1 MKHLIFLLFC
11 IAFISIEAQT
21 LEKQTLS
28 NAGGFGENENLSLEW
43 TLGEMRVNKLSNG
56 NLVLTEG
63 FHQGNDLSVGI
74 IEEEGFHLN
83 IFPNPTQDKIE
94 LVIESQL
101 STDFFIELYDLKGS
115 KILDKLVF
123 KDGSRQSEIDLS
135 AFENG
140 FYILVLNDK
149 NSQKRYEWKVEKIN

>member
-11 IAFISIEAQT
+11 MALIRIEAQT

-28 NAGGFGENENLSLEW
+28 NGGGYSENENLSLEW

-74 IEEEGFHLN
+74 LEEEGFHLN
-83 IFPNPTQDKIE
+83 IFPNPTQDKIQ
-94 LVIESQL
+94 LVIESQ
-101 STDFFIELYDLKGS
+101 SSSDFAIELFDLKGS
-115 KILDKLVF
+115 KVLEKTVF
-123 KDGSRQSEIDLS
+123 KDSSMQSEIDLS
-135 AFENG
+135 SFENG
-140 FYILVLNDK
+140 FYILILHDK
-149 NSQKRYEWKVEKIN
+149 NSQKRYEWKVKKIK